1 MAVRVLA
8 QINKYCTILCT
19 CSTES
24 LGVIVLYC
32 RVLTQ
37 INKYCTLLYSTES
50 LVVTVQYSS
59 VLTKINKL
67 EDGLEIQIWNI
78 P

>member
-8 QINKYCTILCT
+8 QINKYCTIL

-37 INKYCTLLYSTES
+37 INKYCTLMYSTES
-50 LVVTVQYSS
+50 LVVTVHYSS